1 MFARKIFL
9 FPPMKTGEHSSP
21 LRISNID
28 FCLREQIYLFE
39 KSGAK
44 TFNLMMYGANTAVDG
59 LLGFNIVYPSI
70 FSLCKH
76 KLILPPSEREGDRR
90 VHAVVEG
97 ACEREVLH
105 FLWHL
110 RTNFKINPLPRMA
123 RACRFSLPF
132 HALFALPHAPIQKRK
147 FKQQAFYSLHN
158 SVKLVLCIYFT
169 TSKKDKEI
177 KNGSHQSSNKSSK
190 RIQCRC

>member
-97 ACEREVLH
+97 ACEREVFH

-132 HALFALPHAPIQKRK
+132 PPCSHFPMPP
-147 FKQQAFYSLHN
+147 
-158 SVKLVLCIYFT
+158 
-169 TSKKDKEI
+169 SKKE
-177 KNGSHQSSNKSSK
+177 NSSNKLFIVYII
-190 RIQCRC
+190 R